1 MRKISN
7 ILQNNNITVSF
18 LRVFA
23 LLSVLLSHT
32 LVTSGIYDYSVF
44 DYAKSL
50 FLLLSGMLYANKV
63 IDNKR
68 DFIKKRILK
77 ILLPMWIFSLFISI
91 MEYVATNQGTTSL
104 LSFFIILINFQG
116 INSIFFK
123 WNYFATHIIFST
135 SSYWFITVITICYI
149 ILVLI
154 KNTSIDNLIKN
165 NRMVFIFI
173 MLFVQVIFAIFFSIQ
188 IGYIFAFFIGY
199 VFYDID
205 KIDLR
210 KTILFFVFVL
220 LFGLLRLMLRNTM
233 DNTVFYN
240 EVIIP
245 LFNASAASFIA
256 VLCYY
261 LQNKYKVLNVL
272 NENRIFRFLERNS

>member
-173 MLFVQVIFAIFFSIQ
+173 MLFVQ
-188 IGYIFAFFIGY
+188 
-199 VFYDID
+199 
-205 KIDLR
+205 
-210 KTILFFVFVL
+210 
-220 LFGLLRLMLRNTM
+220 
-233 DNTVFYN
+233 
-240 EVIIP
+240 
-245 LFNASAASFIA
+245 
-256 VLCYY
+256 
-261 LQNKYKVLNVL
+261 
-272 NENRIFRFLERNS
+272 